1 MLYNSFCIHSL
12 FGPRPITFEMAHNP
26 SDLEAAPV
34 NDPGGPDL
42 GTDPKQIYRNLGIEI
57 SSLPHPAKYDKVL
70 EFLRRNAN
78 VCVDMKELAAAIKFV
93 SSRTLFTWMSEIR
106 KSAQVQPLVP
116 AVAAQGMAPSVVVH
130 NAAHPSLMLGHARQ
144 PQTGSISSFA
154 VRARPPP
161 TVHRWR
167 DFRQNKSM
175 MHGIH
180 RNVMSAAARQAASSL
195 APPSRP
201 YAGAAGP
208 YNPVP

>member
-1 MLYNSFCIHSL
+1 
-12 FGPRPITFEMAHNP
+12 MAHNP

-42 GTDPKQIYRNLGIEI
+42 ETDPKQIYRKLGIEI

-78 VCVDMKELAAAIKFV
+78 VCVDMKELAEEIKYV
-93 SSRTLFTWMSEIR
+93 SSRTLTLWMSEIR
-106 KSAQVQPLVP
+106 KSAQGQLLFP
-116 AVAAQGMAPSVVVH
+116 AVASQRMALNVVVH

-144 PQTGSISSFA
+144 PQTGSIASYA
-154 VRARPPP
+154 VRAHPPP

-175 MHGIH
+175 KDGIH
-180 RNVMSAAARQAASSL
+180 RNVMSAAARQAAASL
-195 APPSRP
+195 ALPFRP
-201 YAGAAGP
+201 YAGP